1 MDLAIAR
8 QVFGELYAAAIA
20 AVDVRAAVQ
29 RAIRAEDDHLVL
41 PDLACTIPLADI
53 DRLIVVAVG
62 KAAAAMAAAAE
73 DALGDRIAA
82 GLALTKYGSVAP
94 TRAIPVREAAHPT
107 PDEAGLAAA
116 SELRDLCGGLSPRD
130 LVLCLLS
137 GGGSA
142 LLTAPAPPIGLADLR
157 ATTALLL
164 AAGATINELNA
175 VRKHLETLKGGGLAR
190 AAAPARVVAL
200 AISDVLGD
208 PLDVIASGPTVGDT
222 STFAD
227 AWEVIT
233 RRGLADRLP
242 APVAAHLRAGLRGEI
257 PDTPF
262 PDDPCFAAVQTGV
275 IANLPRAAEGAA
287 RRAAELGWQ
296 PTIGD
301 LRIEGEARE
310 AALRLIAAAEP
321 GPATRRALIG
331 GGETTVTVRGDGIG
345 GRNTEFAL
353 AAALAIQGRSGI
365 AVAALATDGDD
376 GASGSAGA
384 VVTGETVAL
393 GRALGLDA
401 DDYLARNDSATYLRQ
416 VGGLIVTG
424 PTQTN
429 VADLYC
435 VLVDSRES

>member
-1 MDLAIAR
+1 MNLDIAHQTIR
-8 QVFGELYAAAIA
+8 ELFAAAIA

-29 RAIRAEDDHLVL
+29 RAIRVEGG
-41 PDLACTIPLADI
+41 
-53 DRLIVVAVG
+53 RLIIPEAEFEARFDDLGRIVVVAVG
-62 KAAAAMAAAAE
+62 KAAAGMAAAAE
-73 DALGDRIAA
+73 EALDGRVAS
-82 GLALTKYGSVAP
+82 GLALTKYGSAAS
-94 TRAIPVREAAHPT
+94 TRHIPVREAGHPT
-107 PDEAGLAAA
+107 PDEAGMAAA
-116 SELRDLCGGLSPRD
+116 TELRDLCGGLTERD
-130 LVLCLLS
+130 LVLCLIS

-142 LLTAPAPPIGLADLR
+142 LLTAPVAPITLDDLR
-157 ATTALLL
+157 ETTRLLL
-164 AAGATINELNA
+164 TAGANINELNT

-227 AWEVIT
+227 AWEVIE
-233 RRGLADRLP
+233 RRDLANRLP
-242 APVAAHLRAGLRGEI
+242 APIAERLRAGKRDEI

-262 PDDPCFAAVQTGV
+262 PDDPCFAAVRTAV

-287 RRAAELGWQ
+287 RRAAELGWY
-296 PTIGD
+296 PIIGD

-310 AALRLIAAAEP
+310 AALRLIASAP
-321 GPATRRALIG
+321 IGSRRCLIG

-345 GRNTEFAL
+345 GRNTELAL
-353 AAALAIQGRSGI
+353 AAALAIDGRAGL

-376 GASGSAGA
+376 GASNSAGA
-384 VVTGETVAL
+384 VVTGDTVAR
-393 GRALGLDA
+393 GHALGLDA
-401 DDYLARNDSATYLRQ
+401 ADYLARNDSATYLRQ
-416 VGGLIVTG
+416 VGGLLVTG

-435 VLVDSRES
+435 VLKD